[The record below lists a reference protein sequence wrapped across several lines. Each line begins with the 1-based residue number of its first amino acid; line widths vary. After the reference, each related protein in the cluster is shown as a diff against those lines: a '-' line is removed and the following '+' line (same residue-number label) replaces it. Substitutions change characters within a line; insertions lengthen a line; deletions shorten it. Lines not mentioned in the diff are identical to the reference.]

1 MTEVEKEVF
10 EQLRACRVV
19 PVVKVPN
26 AGCAEG
32 LGRALLSAGLPCIE
46 VTFRS
51 AAAEGAIR
59 ELARLPGLLV
69 GAGTIRSVDQARAA
83 QQAGARFL
91 VSPGLR
97 EDVVKYALAQGLPI
111 SPGVCTPSE
120 VERALDLGLTVLK
133 FFPAEQFG
141 GVGTLK
147 AFSAV
152 YPEVP
157 FMPTGGIN
165 ADNLSRYLALDNVL
179 CCGGSWLA
187 ETALLSEGRFDEI
200 ERRARHAAGIVSGSA
215 SASVSGSAGSKSGS
229 TGGSRSSV

>member
-1 MTEVEKEVF
+1 MTDVEKDVF

-19 PVVKVPN
+19 PVVKLPN

-51 AAAEGAIR
+51 AAAEEAIR
-59 ELARLPGLLV
+59 RLSALPGLLV
-69 GAGTIRSVDQARAA
+69 GAGTIRSVEQARAA
-83 QQAGARFL
+83 QRAGARFL

-97 EDVVKYALAQGLPI
+97 EDVVKYALAEGLPM

-120 VERALDLGLTVLK
+120 VERALDLGAKVLK

-147 AFSAV
+147 ALGAV
-152 YPEVP
+152 YPDVP
-157 FMPTGGIN
+157 FIPTGGIN

-200 ERRARHAAGIVSGSA
+200 ERRARHAASTAGGS
-215 SASVSGSAGSKSGS
+215 SAGH
-229 TGGSRSSV
+229 RSSV

>member
-1 MTEVEKEVF
+1 VRNDGVQSDGAQGVF
-10 EQLRACRVV
+10 DQLRACRVV
-19 PVVKVPN
+19 PVVKLPN
-26 AGCAEG
+26 VECAEG
-32 LGRALLSAGLPCIE
+32 LGRALVAGGLPCIE

-59 ELARLPGLLV
+59 ALARLPGLLV
-69 GAGTIRSVDQARAA
+69 GAGTIRSVEQARAA
-83 QQAGARFL
+83 QRAGARFL

-97 EDVVKYALAQGLPI
+97 EDVVKYALGEGLAV

-120 VERALDLGLTVLK
+120 VERALDLGLKVLK

-147 AFSAV
+147 AFGAV
-152 YPEVP
+152 YPDVP

-200 ERRARHAAGIVSGSA
+200 ERRARQAASL
-215 SASVSGSAGSKSGS
+215 AGSRPAPRGEQP
-229 TGGSRSSV
+229 